1 MLETIR
7 KSIVDG
13 TDYTYVRNH
22 SKEVDAMEEKL
33 AGLYGA
39 SHVLLTSSGMAAI
52 STFFDS
58 FPIWDEEKRIDW
70 NPPFTILMDRNTYY
84 ETRELV
90 EKFTPHKVIY
100 LDFKKMMEEEHPK
113 DWEKIFSQVMEVVPI
128 QIVYLDYPDF
138 FGTMVDLRKVAHI
151 AHQKGAILMVDNSI
165 LSIGGADP
173 LTMGADIVVESY
185 TKYVMGHGDCMAGGI
200 IFGHSEGA
208 HLAYKQVKRRIGRA
222 GRYIPPETL
231 YLIDRGLE
239 TLDIRLGRH
248 TQSAKK
254 IRDALVGAGHTVLW
268 AGKGG
273 SLILPGKKQDFCK
286 GLEVFRKLPTFG
298 TTYSTW
304 GYVRSPDYYTV
315 GDYVRLFVG
324 LEPVEILLEDLSR
337 AGII

>member
-22 SKEVDAMEEKL
+22 SKEVEAMEEKL
-33 AGLYGA
+33 ADRYET

-58 FPIWDEEKRIDW
+58 FPVRDEDGCRKWQE
-70 NPPFTILMDRNTYY
+70 PFNILMDRNTYY

-90 EKFTPHKVIY
+90 YKFTPHNLMIM
-100 LDFKKMMEEEHPK
+100 DFRKMEEEHPQNWQ
-113 DWEKIFSQVMEVVPI
+113 DNFGQLLENNHIDL
-128 QIVYLDYPDF
+128 VYLDYPDF
-138 FGTMVDLRKVAHI
+138 FGFKADLEKLAEVTHDY
-151 AHQKGAILMVDNSI
+151 GAILMVDNSI
-165 LSIGGADP
+165 LSLGFSNP
-173 LTMGADIVVESY
+173 LKMGADIVVESY

-200 IFGHSEGA
+200 VFGFSREA
-208 HLAYKQVKRRIGRA
+208 LLAYRQVKRRIGRA

-286 GLEVFRKLPTFG
+286 DLEVFRKLPTFG

-324 LEPVEILLEDLSR
+324 LEPVENLLEDLSR
-337 AGII
+337 AKII

>member
-33 AGLYGA
+33 ADRYKT
-39 SHVLLTSSGMAAI
+39 SHVLLTGSGMAAI

-58 FPIWDEEKRIDW
+58 FPVRDEGGFGHWHE
-70 NPPFTILMDRNTYY
+70 PFNILMDRNTYY

-90 EKFTPHKVIY
+90 EKFTPHNVIY
-100 LDFKKMMEEEHPK
+100 TDFTKMEKEHPK
-113 DWEKIFSQVMEVVPI
+113 DWENVFDQLLGDNHIDL
-128 QIVYLDYPDF
+128 VYLDYPDF
-138 FGTMVDLRKVAHI
+138 FGHRADLEKVAEI
-151 AHQKGAILMVDNSI
+151 AHDNGAILMVDNSI
-165 LSIGGADP
+165 LSLGISNP
-173 LTMGADIVVESY
+173 LKMGADIVVESY

-200 IFGHSEGA
+200 VFGFSMEA
-208 HLAYKQVKRRIGRA
+208 LRAYHQVKRRIGRA

-239 TLDIRLGRH
+239 TLELRLGRH
-248 TQSAKK
+248 TQSAKAV
-254 IRDALVGAGHTVLW
+254 RDALTGAGHTVLW

-286 GLEVFRKLPTFG
+286 DLEVFRKLPTFG

-337 AGII
+337 AGMI